1 MASARESATVVR
13 GHSVASLSQLKR
25 WRVFRAAVA
34 YCIVAFALLQIVEPI
49 MHGLHLPDATLT
61 YFLLALGLAFPLVLA
76 GSWTLDLL
84 GRGDQSA
91 AGSVA
96 VTGASVV
103 PGRTALRPASLA
115 LLLILV
121 AAVAVTVTLVAAGFR
136 SARLSTLP
144 KLSQVTF
151 AEGIEEYPAWSP
163 DGRRLLYVARTGK
176 VRRVFSKDLET
187 GRDAQLSPGDQD
199 ELQPAWSPGGESVL
213 FVRMRPAGQLLQPG
227 DVFGVF
233 DGEADVW
240 KRDLRTGKETWLI
253 REAFNPAF
261 SPSGKQIAVD
271 CSWAGPRRIW
281 VVDAEGHNPQQVT
294 TDSSEEVAH
303 VAPRWS
309 PDGKSI
315 VFQNMERTKFDI
327 RVVNLETKQLAY
339 VTNDFAADIR
349 PVWSPSGRFIYFT
362 SDRGGGYNL
371 WRAPVQSGISLTVT
385 LEQITSG
392 AGQDVDVDISP
403 DGRRLAFATLRQNA
417 DIWRLP
423 VSPLTGM
430 PAGDPQPVIS
440 TTREDSR
447 GAWSP
452 DGSAIAFN
460 SDRGGEMNIWLYSLA
475 DGGTRRLTSGPG
487 GDFQPNWS
495 PDGKKIAFF
504 SSRAGTP
511 DIWTVEVA
519 SGRTAPL
526 TTGPSIDV
534 NPFYSPDGKSIA
546 FQSDRSGRLEVWV
559 ARSDGGDARQLT
571 NTGISGHFL
580 RWTDKGDAVIFRCT
594 CGGKPA
600 IMSVPA
606 AGGEPTPFAVIA
618 GGAHI
623 SFSPDRSRIMDVL
636 GHKVLWVSTV
646 KGVSK
651 EKVFEFPDPDA
662 RIDYPVWSPD
672 GKWVL
677 FDKQHPQGGNIWVMK
692 DFE

>member
-1 MASARESATVVR
+1 
-13 GHSVASLSQLKR
+13 VASLSQLKR
-25 WRVFRAAVA
+25 WRVFRAAIG
-34 YCIVAFALLQIVEPI
+34 YGIVAFALLQVIEPI

-76 GSWTLDLL
+76 GAWALDLL
-84 GRGDQSA
+84 GPGDASPA
-91 AGSVA
+91 PRTVA
-96 VTGASVV
+96 
-103 PGRTALRPASLA
+103 PGGTVWKPASLA
-115 LLLILV
+115 LLLLLV
-121 AAVAVTVTLVAAGFR
+121 AALAAVVTLIAARSRVAGPAALHR
-136 SARLSTLP
+136 
-144 KLSQVTF
+144 LSQVTF

-163 DGRRLLYVARTGK
+163 DGRELLYVARTGK
-176 VRRVFSKDLET
+176 VRRVFSKNLDS
-187 GRDAQLSPGDQD
+187 GHDAQLAPGDQD
-199 ELQPAWSPGGESVL
+199 ELQPAWAPDGSSVL

-240 KRDLRTGKETWLI
+240 KRDARTAKEMFII

-271 CSWAGPRRIW
+271 ASWAGPRRIW

-294 TDSSEEVAH
+294 TDTSEEVAH

-309 PDGKSI
+309 PDGGSI
-315 VFQNMERTKFDI
+315 VFQNIERTKFDV
-327 RVVNLETKQLAY
+327 RVVDLASKQLSW

-349 PVWSPSGRFIYFT
+349 PVWSPSGRYIYFT
-362 SDRGGGYNL
+362 SDRGGGYNI
-371 WRAPVQSGISLTVT
+371 WRAPVASGISLTAP
-385 LEQITSG
+385 LEQVTSG
-392 AGQDVDVDISP
+392 AGQDVDLAISP

-430 PAGDPQPVIS
+430 PTGDPQPVIS

-452 DGSAIAFN
+452 SGTAIAFN
-460 SDRGGEMNIWLYSLA
+460 SDRSGEMNIWLYSMA
-475 DGGTRRLTSGPG
+475 DGSTRRLTSGPG

-495 PDGKKIAFF
+495 SDEKKIAFF

-511 DIWTVEVA
+511 GIWTVEVA
-519 SGRTAPL
+519 SGKTAPL
-526 TTGPSIDV
+526 VTGPSINV
-534 NPFYSPDGKSIA
+534 NPFYSPDGQSIA

-559 ARSDGGDARQLT
+559 ARSDGTSPRQLT
-571 NTGISGHFL
+571 NVGISGHFL
-580 RWTDKGDAVIFRCT
+580 RWTDKSDAVVFRCT
-594 CGGKPA
+594 CGGRPA

-606 AGGEPTPFAVIA
+606 GGGEPAPFAVIA

-646 KGVSK
+646 KGGDK
-651 EKVFEFPDPDA
+651 QKVFEFPDADA

-677 FDKQHPQGGNIWVMK
+677 FDKTHPQGGNIWVMK

>member
-1 MASARESATVVR
+1 M
-13 GHSVASLSQLKR
+13 ASLSQLKR
-25 WRVFRAAVA
+25 WRVFRATVG
-34 YCIVAFALLQIVEPI
+34 YGIVAFALLQIVEPI

-61 YFLLALGLAFPLVLA
+61 YFLLALGLAFPLVVA
-76 GSWTLDLL
+76 GAWALDLL
-84 GRGDQSA
+84 GRSDDRAA

-96 VTGASVV
+96 LAGTAGL
-103 PGRTALRPASLA
+103 PGRTVWRPASLA

-121 AAVAVTVTLVAAGFR
+121 AGVAVAVTLVAARSR
-136 SARLSTLP
+136 SAGLSALPRLSQL
-144 KLSQVTF
+144 TF

-163 DGRRLLYVARTGK
+163 DGRKLLYVARSGN
-176 VRRVFSKDLET
+176 VRRVFSKDLES
-187 GRDAQLSPGDQD
+187 GRDAQLAPGDQD
-199 ELQPAWSPGGESVL
+199 ELQPAFAPDGKSVL
-213 FVRMRPAGQLLQPG
+213 FVRMRPSGQLLQPG

-294 TDSSEEVAH
+294 TDTSEEVAH

-309 PDGKSI
+309 PDGRSI
-315 VFQNMERTKFDI
+315 VFQNMERTKFDV
-327 RVVNLETKQLAY
+327 RVVNLDTKQLTF
-339 VTNDFAADIR
+339 VTNDFATDIR

-371 WRAPVQSGISLTVT
+371 WRAPVQSGISLTAA
-385 LEQITSG
+385 LEQVTSG
-392 AGQDVDVDISP
+392 AGQDVDPDISP

-430 PAGDPQPVIS
+430 PTGDPQPVIS

-460 SDRGGEMNIWLYSLA
+460 SDRGGEMNIWVHLLS
-475 DGGTRRLTSGPG
+475 DGSTRRLTAGPG

-495 PDGKKIAFF
+495 PD
-504 SSRAGTP
+504 
-511 DIWTVEVA
+511 
-519 SGRTAPL
+519 
-526 TTGPSIDV
+526 
-534 NPFYSPDGKSIA
+534 
-546 FQSDRSGRLEVWV
+546 
-559 ARSDGGDARQLT
+559 
-571 NTGISGHFL
+571 
-580 RWTDKGDAVIFRCT
+580 
-594 CGGKPA
+594 
-600 IMSVPA
+600 
-606 AGGEPTPFAVIA
+606 
-618 GGAHI
+618 
-623 SFSPDRSRIMDVL
+623 
-636 GHKVLWVSTV
+636 
-646 KGVSK
+646 
-651 EKVFEFPDPDA
+651 EFPDPEA

-677 FDKQHPQGGNIWVMK
+677 FDRTHPQGGNIWVMR